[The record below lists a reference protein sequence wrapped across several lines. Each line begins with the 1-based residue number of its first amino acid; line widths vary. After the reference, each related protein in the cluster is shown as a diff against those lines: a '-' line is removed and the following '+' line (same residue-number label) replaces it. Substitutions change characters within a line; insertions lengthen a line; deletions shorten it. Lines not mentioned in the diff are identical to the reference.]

1 MWIAD
6 RNNLSDRSATHRKR
20 NAETRAS
27 SSDKPKTFT
36 RQEDEMVD
44 TDESPSAKSPVSI
57 KERLDHERRS
67 LLDLSNRNSLL
78 NFRRQRSA
86 GVQVVD
92 TTCED
97 VFRRLVIETRKFT
110 FRHDPEAE
118 NPESQENP
126 EAQVDP
132 SGEIVS
138 NQPRVTRRSSQNSL
152 QTPYSSTELARRMR
166 RTHSRARTA
175 LEETGVNV
183 LFVAL
188 GALEWYESD
197 SSKIARRAPLVL
209 VPVTLDQSDVRG
221 DFRIYYSDEDF
232 GTNLSLREKLEREF
246 GINLPELP
254 TIEEIDV
261 LSYFRDVEKVI
272 SKQTRWRVDDTAI
285 DLNFFSFTRYTMYQD
300 LGSDNWP
307 DDDQPAD
314 HPVMTA
320 ILGDGFS
327 SNSELSDAQPVAPE
341 ELDRKFAPGKPSV
354 IMDADGS
361 QLLAIIEANS
371 GINLVIQGP
380 PGTGKSQ
387 TIANILAEAIE
398 QDKKV
403 LFVSEKMAALEVVK
417 SRLDAVGLGVACLEL
432 HSNKARKTEVL
443 TDLKNTFALGEP
455 VSSEIRSTTLLIAND
470 RQRLNEY
477 CSAVNTPIGNSG
489 MTPVQAY
496 GRTMQVKSELKD
508 AVVGKLEIKGASDW
522 DVVERD
528 RKLSLVEE
536 LDAHLADHGAPS
548 DNPLNRSRISQPPLP
563 GQFQTIDD
571 NYGVFSSSVHAL
583 EINTKELAKNLGRPD
598 AISLSEIQNLARL
611 CTLLLE
617 APDTSGVDTASVVW
631 REHADDLAYVI
642 DTEKRPI
649 GKSNVSP
656 IHAYGQIKHI
666 ESEFPNIAD
675 HSLEVVNAS
684 AWNDEDRDRKVG
696 IVKELDAYLAE
707 HGAPSK
713 NPLCRSGISS
723 SPKPSQFRTINAAW
737 QKFSSSMDVLTNDA
751 KQLAESLELPEP
763 KTVPKVGRLI
773 DLCHILLEAPDT
785 SSLSPSSDAWK
796 EHANSMSDLI
806 DGGKS
811 LTASVSNRSVLWN
824 YRNHDVGELREI
836 ESNYTRR
843 GGKWYSFLFK
853 DYRNAKKQV
862 AEIFD
867 MPDKFKYEDAVTQ
880 LGDVIAF
887 KDIYDDVVSQESVLQ
902 DIVLDYSSPIKV
914 DWDAVDGLD
923 KYLRW
928 ARSPQNAG
936 RLVISAERLEIVKK
950 NESVLKEIEA
960 SLKELKDSYN
970 DILSGLELDH
980 HDDLAFT
987 NRSSDTLDDLGA
999 MVSIWREDLRTN
1011 WTSIAN
1017 YNGLK
1022 TLLDDEGLGDVAE
1035 YAWNYDLSRG
1045 SLSILVEY
1053 RFYEDILEHGFN
1065 LTERLRFDRIVAS
1078 IHSVL
1083 PDVIDGYSDHS
1094 DLMEVD
1100 WGKIE
1105 DVAIYLQ
1112 RMRSPRNAGNLVISA
1127 ELLSNAVNSK
1137 ATLETIESSLKSLEE
1152 SYSNILS
1159 GFELDHHDDLGFS
1172 NNASVSL
1179 IKLRDTVSSWHR
1191 SGLQTWRSIAT
1202 FNQISSQLKR
1212 EGLDGVVECA
1222 WNWDSSEAS
1231 LLSLV
1236 KYRIYNDLVD
1246 TALKECSSL
1255 RDFDRSVH
1263 EYAIERFRQSD
1274 PMLMDMTKSEV
1285 SRRHWNGIPR
1295 SGSGGEMAFLQNE
1308 MAKKRRILPIR
1319 RLLERAGRAVQAIKP
1334 IFMMSPLSVA
1344 TYLTP
1349 SNIEFDMVVFDE
1361 ASQVKP
1367 VDAFGA
1373 ILRGNSTV
1381 VVGDSRQLPPT
1392 SFFDRVSE
1400 ETDEDDFDQNTSDL
1414 ESVLDLFVARGAR
1427 EKTLQ
1432 WHYRSQHESLI
1443 AVSNKEFYQDQ
1454 LLVAPSPDSSM
1465 IDLGVQFRHLPH
1477 THYTKGGRNRG
1488 EALEV
1493 AKAVMDHARNY
1504 PHLSLGVAAF
1514 SKSQA
1519 DVIGDEVDRLIREDK
1534 SMNVDF
1540 FSRHPEEPFFVKNL
1554 ENVQGDER
1562 DVIFISVGYGRQA
1575 DGVLRMN
1582 FGPLNTQGGERRM
1595 NVLITR
1601 AKRRC
1606 VVFSNITSGDI
1617 DLSKTDARG
1626 VRSLKTYL
1634 EFAETGR
1641 LDSPKVTGMGAD
1653 SPFEEWVARELR
1665 SKGYRVE
1672 EQVGTGQ
1679 YRIDLA
1685 VVDDKKPG
1693 HYLLG
1698 IECDGASYHSSKT
1711 ARDRDRIR
1719 QDTLE
1724 SKGWKIHRIWSTDWF
1739 YSPKEEMD
1747 RLVRVIEDAR
1757 SESDLDVKHFNMRV
1771 ESVASTVSTAVIE
1784 RKESSG
1790 ENSSALSN
1798 VAYVAWKPK
1807 RRRLRISA
1815 VHKNWDTIRRQI
1827 VEIVNVE
1834 WPVHVSEVR
1843 CRISD
1848 ETGPS
1853 LTARDDATVR
1863 SYAEKSRKI
1872 QVKGDFLYKVKS
1884 RVRFVRDRSELS
1896 SRSKNIDLIAAEEI
1910 QLAIRQVVK
1919 ESIGIHVDELPRA
1932 VCSMLGLGSTT
1943 EKRRK
1948 AIFEHLELMKRR
1960 KRVVES
1966 NGVLELVSRGR

>member
-6 RNNLSDRSATHRKR
+6 RNNLSDRSATRRKR

-36 RQEDEMVD
+36 RQEDEMAA

-86 GVQVVD
+86 GVQVVGA
-92 TTCED
+92 TCED

-118 NPESQENP
+118 NPENHENP
-126 EAQVDP
+126 ESQVDL

-183 LFVAL
+183 LFIAL

-232 GTNLSLREKLEREF
+232 GTNLSLREKLEQEF

-254 TIEEIDV
+254 SIEDIDV

-327 SNSELSDAQPVAPE
+327 SNSELSDTQPVAPE

-455 VSSEIRSTTLLIAND
+455 VSSEIRSTTQLTADD
-470 RQRLNEY
+470 RQRLNDY

-496 GRTMQVKSELKD
+496 GLTMQVKSELKD

-522 DVVERD
+522 DVVERK

-563 GQFQTIDD
+563 
-571 NYGVFSSSVHAL
+571 N
-583 EINTKELAKNLGRPD
+583 
-598 AISLSEIQNLARL
+598 
-611 CTLLLE
+611 
-617 APDTSGVDTASVVW
+617 
-631 REHADDLAYVI
+631 
-642 DTEKRPI
+642 
-649 GKSNVSP
+649 
-656 IHAYGQIKHI
+656 
-666 ESEFPNIAD
+666 
-675 HSLEVVNAS
+675 
-684 AWNDEDRDRKVG
+684 
-696 IVKELDAYLAE
+696 
-707 HGAPSK
+707 
-713 NPLCRSGISS
+713 
-723 SPKPSQFRTINAAW
+723 QFRTINTAW

-751 KQLAESLELPEP
+751 KQLAESLELPKP
-763 KTVPKVGRLI
+763 KTVTKVGRLI

-785 SSLSPSSDAWK
+785 SGLSPSSDEWR

-811 LTASVSNRSVLWN
+811 LVASVSNKSVLWN
-824 YRNHDVGELREI
+824 YRDYDVSELREV
-836 ESNYTRR
+836 ESNYTRH
-843 GGKWYSFLFK
+843 GGRLWSFLFK
-853 DYRNAKKQV
+853 DYRNAKRQV
-862 AEIFD
+862 AEIFK
-867 MPDKFKYEDAVTQ
+867 MSDKFKYEEAVTQ
-880 LGDVIAF
+880 LGDVISF

-902 DIVLDYSSPIKV
+902 DIVLDYSSPIEV
-914 DWDAVDGLD
+914 DWDAVDELD

-936 RLVISAERLEIVKK
+936 SLVISAERLEIVKK
-950 NESVLKEIEA
+950 SESVLKEIET

-970 DILSGLELDH
+970 DILSGFELEH
-980 HDDLAFT
+980 HDA
-987 NRSSDTLDDLGA
+987 
-999 MVSIWREDLRTN
+999 
-1011 WTSIAN
+1011 
-1017 YNGLK
+1017 
-1022 TLLDDEGLGDVAE
+1022 
-1035 YAWNYDLSRG
+1035 
-1045 SLSILVEY
+1045 
-1053 RFYEDILEHGFN
+1053 
-1065 LTERLRFDRIVAS
+1065 LRF
-1078 IHSVL
+1078 
-1083 PDVIDGYSDHS
+1083 
-1094 DLMEVD
+1094 
-1100 WGKIE
+1100 
-1105 DVAIYLQ
+1105 
-1112 RMRSPRNAGNLVISA
+1112 
-1127 ELLSNAVNSK
+1127 SNS
-1137 ATLETIESSLKSLEE
+1137 
-1152 SYSNILS
+1152 
-1159 GFELDHHDDLGFS
+1159 
-1172 NNASVSL
+1172 ASVSL

-1400 ETDEDDFDQNTSDL
+1400 ETDEDDFDQKTSDL

-1784 RKESSG
+1784 RKESSD
-1790 ENSSALSN
+1790 ENSSGLSN
-1798 VAYVAWKPK
+1798 VAYVAWQPK

-1853 LTARDDATVR
+1853 LTARDDVTVR

-1919 ESIGIHVDELPRA
+1919 ESIGIHVDELSRA

-1960 KRVVES
+1960 RRVVES
-1966 NGVLELVSRGR
+1966 NGVLELVSR

>member
-6 RNNLSDRSATHRKR
+6 RNNLRDRPATHHEQ
-20 NAETRAS
+20 NAGTRAS
-27 SSDKPKTFT
+27 SSDRSKTLT
-36 RQEDEMVD
+36 MQDDEMVAI
-44 TDESPSAKSPVSI
+44 DESSSAKSPRSI
-57 KERLDHERRS
+57 SERLDHERRS

-78 NFRRQRSA
+78 NFRRQRAA

-92 TTCED
+92 ATCED

-118 NPESQENP
+118 NPENQENP
-126 EAQVDP
+126 EARVDLT
-132 SGEIVS
+132 GEIVS
-138 NQPRVTRRSSQNSL
+138 SQPGVKRRSSQNSL

-183 LFVAL
+183 LFMAL

-197 SSKIARRAPLVL
+197 SSKLARRAPLVL

-232 GTNLSLREKLEREF
+232 GTNLSLREKLEQEF

-254 TIEEIDV
+254 GIEEIDV

-272 SKQTRWRVDDTAI
+272 SKQTRWEVDDTAI
-285 DLNFFSFTRYTMYQD
+285 DLNFFSFTRYMMYQD

-327 SNSELSDAQPVAPE
+327 SNSELSGIQLVAPE

-443 TDLKNTFALGEP
+443 ADLKNTFALGEP
-455 VSSEIRSTTLLIAND
+455 INSEIRSTTQLIAND

-477 CSAVNTPIGNSG
+477 CLAVNTPIGNSG
-489 MTPVQAY
+489 VTPVQAY
-496 GRTMQVKSELKD
+496 GRTMQINSELKD
-508 AVVGKLEIKGASDW
+508 TVVGKLEIKGASNW
-522 DVVERD
+522 DAVDRN
-528 RKLSLVEE
+528 RKLSLVED
-536 LDAHLADHGAPS
+536 LDKHLTEHGAPS
-548 DNPLNRSRISQPPLP
+548 DNPLNKSRTLQALLP
-563 GQFQTIDD
+563 
-571 NYGVFSSSVHAL
+571 N
-583 EINTKELAKNLGRPD
+583 
-598 AISLSEIQNLARL
+598 
-611 CTLLLE
+611 
-617 APDTSGVDTASVVW
+617 
-631 REHADDLAYVI
+631 
-642 DTEKRPI
+642 
-649 GKSNVSP
+649 
-656 IHAYGQIKHI
+656 
-666 ESEFPNIAD
+666 
-675 HSLEVVNAS
+675 
-684 AWNDEDRDRKVG
+684 
-696 IVKELDAYLAE
+696 
-707 HGAPSK
+707 
-713 NPLCRSGISS
+713 
-723 SPKPSQFRTINAAW
+723 QFRMISTAW
-737 QKFSSSMDVLTNDA
+737 QKFSSSMNVLTNDA
-751 KQLAESLELPEP
+751 KQLAESLELPGP
-763 KTVPKVGRLI
+763 NTVSKVGRLI
-773 DLCHILLEAPDT
+773 DLCHILLESPDT
-785 SSLSPSSDAWK
+785 SGLSPSSDAWR
-796 EHANSMSDLI
+796 EHAASMSDLI

-811 LTASVSNRSVLWN
+811 LTASVSDKSVLWN
-824 YRNHDVGELREI
+824 YRDYDVNELREV
-836 ESNYTRR
+836 ESNYTRH
-843 GGKWYSFLFK
+843 GGRLWSFLFK
-853 DYRNAKKQV
+853 DYRNAKRRV
-862 AEIFD
+862 AGIFE

-880 LGDVIAF
+880 LGDVISF
-887 KDIYDDVVSQESVLQ
+887 KEIYDDVASQESVLQ
-902 DIVLDYSSPIKV
+902 DIVVDYSSPIEV

-928 ARSPQNAG
+928 ARQPQNAD
-936 RLVISAERLEIVKK
+936 RLVISTERLETVKK
-950 NESVLKEIEA
+950 SESVLKEIET
-960 SLKELKDSYN
+960 SVKELKDSY
-970 DILSGLELDH
+970 
-980 HDDLAFT
+980 DD
-987 NRSSDTLDDLGA
+987 
-999 MVSIWREDLRTN
+999 
-1011 WTSIAN
+1011 
-1017 YNGLK
+1017 
-1022 TLLDDEGLGDVAE
+1022 
-1035 YAWNYDLSRG
+1035 
-1045 SLSILVEY
+1045 
-1053 RFYEDILEHGFN
+1053 
-1065 LTERLRFDRIVAS
+1065 
-1078 IHSVL
+1078 
-1083 PDVIDGYSDHS
+1083 
-1094 DLMEVD
+1094 
-1100 WGKIE
+1100 
-1105 DVAIYLQ
+1105 
-1112 RMRSPRNAGNLVISA
+1112 
-1127 ELLSNAVNSK
+1127 
-1137 ATLETIESSLKSLEE
+1137 
-1152 SYSNILS
+1152 ILS
-1159 GFELDHHDDLGFS
+1159 GFELEHHDDLRFS

-1179 IKLRDTVSSWHR
+1179 VKLHDTVSNWHKG
-1191 SGLQTWRSIAT
+1191 GLQACRSIAF
-1202 FNQISSQLKR
+1202 FNRSAGQLR
-1212 EGLDGVVECA
+1212 DEGLDSVVECA
-1222 WNWDSSEAS
+1222 WNWDSSLSS
-1231 LLSLV
+1231 LRSLME
-1236 KYRIYNDLVD
+1236 YHIYDDLVD
-1246 TALKECSSL
+1246 TALKERSSL
-1255 RDFDRSVH
+1255 REFDRSRH
-1263 EYAIERFRQSD
+1263 GRAIERFRKND
-1274 PMLMDMTKSEV
+1274 LVLMDMTKSEV
-1285 SRRHWNGIPR
+1285 SRRHWDGIPR
-1295 SGSGGEMAFLQNE
+1295 SGAGGEMVFLKNE

-1319 RLLERAGRAVQAIKP
+1319 RLLERAGRAVQSIKP

-1349 SNIEFDMVVFDE
+1349 GNIKFDMVVFDE

-1373 ILRGNSTV
+1373 ILRGDSAV

-1465 IDLGVQFRHLPH
+1465 TDLGVQFRHLPH
-1477 THYTKGGRNRG
+1477 THYTKGGRNAG

-1493 AKAVMDHARNY
+1493 AKAVMDHARKY

-1514 SKSQA
+1514 GKSQA
-1519 DVIGDEVDRLIREDK
+1519 DVIEDEVYRLIRGDK

-1626 VRSLKTYL
+1626 VRALKTYL

-1641 LDSPKVTGMGAD
+1641 LESPEATGMSAD
-1653 SPFEEWVARELR
+1653 SPFEEWVARELISR
-1665 SKGYRVE
+1665 GYRVD

-1747 RLVRVIEDAR
+1747 RLVSVIEDTKTDR
-1757 SESDLDVKHFNMRV
+1757 DSNVKHANSIGNHTRAVTIQRKKPSEGVSNVSSVPYKLWNSEERTHMPLRSYNSRLSSEYSGMVFYYETEMIDVVRV
-1771 ESVASTVSTAVIE
+1771 E
-1784 RKESSG
+1784 G
-1790 ENSSALSN
+1790 
-1798 VAYVAWKPK
+1798 
-1807 RRRLRISA
+1807 
-1815 VHKNWDTIRRQI
+1815 
-1827 VEIVNVE
+1827 
-1834 WPVHVSEVR
+1834 PVHISEVR
-1843 CRISD
+1843 RRVSDATGERI
-1848 ETGPS
+1848 
-1853 LTARDDATVR
+1853 TARDDDMVR
-1863 SYAEKSRKI
+1863 SYAERSKQLGIKD
-1872 QVKGDFLYKVKS
+1872 DFLYMSGSNSTV
-1884 RVRFVRDRSELS
+1884 VRDRSELP
-1896 SRSKNIDLIAAEEI
+1896 SRSKNIDLIAPEEL

-1960 KRVVES
+1960 RRVVER